1 MPAKN
6 FIVAIEL
13 GSTKI
18 KGIAGQ
24 KKSDGRIDVLAVVT
38 EDATQCIRKG
48 VVYNIDKTVQCI
60 TNIIQRLRTQ
70 LKSGIK
76 HVYIGVGGQSIH
88 SDLNIITKELGD
100 GMPVTQQLIVD
111 MMDQNR
117 SMEYPEQEI
126 LDVEVQEYR
135 ADSLLQTEPVGI
147 QCQRLDGNFLNILQ
161 SKRHY
166 QKLNTCFEIAGV
178 KIAELYLAPF
188 ALADAVLT
196 PVEKRSG
203 CVLVDLGADTTTV
216 MVFHK
221 NIIRHLAVIPLGGNN
236 ITKDIC
242 SLQVEEPEAE
252 KLKLH
257 YASAYTEP
265 ADIDPSL
272 KYDLDFERKVE
283 SSRFIDIVEA
293 RVQEII
299 ANVWNQVS
307 QEYQDKLLGGIV
319 LTGGGSNLK
328 NIDVAFAKQTGVEK
342 IRIAKSVTYTISSSN
357 PNITAHD
364 GTMNTVL
371 GLLAKGDQN
380 CWMPEE
386 QKPHTLFGETAEGG
400 EANTAAGVGAAPVI
414 GQQPEVA
421 PGLSQ
426 QPIVPRDPNT
436 LPPGAVQSMAELEAA
451 KSLAAAKAELE
462 AEKIR
467 LEEEERKRQEA
478 EEKKK
483 SGFGSKVI
491 KWLSS
496 FTDEE

>member
-1 MPAKN
+1 MPARN

-18 KGIAGQ
+18 RGIAGQ

-38 EDATQCIRKG
+38 ENADQCIRKG
-48 VVYNIDKTVQCI
+48 VVYNTDKTIQCI
-60 TNIIQRLRTQ
+60 INVVQRLRSQ

-88 SDLNIITKELGD
+88 SDLNTITKEVAD
-100 GMPVTQQLIVD
+100 DMPVTQQLIVD

-117 SMEYPEQEI
+117 SMDYPEQEI

-135 ADSLLQTEPVGI
+135 ADNLLQIDPVGI
-147 QCQRLDGNFLNILQ
+147 QCQRLEGNFLNILQ
-161 SKRHY
+161 RKRHY
-166 QKLNTCFEIAGV
+166 QWLNSCFEKADV
-178 KIAELYLAPF
+178 KIAEVYLAPF

-196 PVEKRSG
+196 PMEKRSG

-216 MVFHK
+216 MVFYK
-221 NIIRHLAVIPLGGNN
+221 NIIRHLAVIPLGANN

-242 SLQVEEPEAE
+242 SLQVEETEAE
-252 KLKLH
+252 RMKLR
-257 YASAYTEP
+257 YASAYTEQ
-265 ADIDPSL
+265 ADIDPTL
-272 KYDLDFERKVE
+272 KYDLDYERKVD
-283 SSRFIDIVEA
+283 SPRFIDIVEA

-357 PNITAHD
+357 PAITAHD

-380 CWMPEE
+380 CWQPEE
-386 QKPHTLFGETAEGG
+386 QKPQNLFEAGTAP
-400 EANTAAGVGAAPVI
+400 APAAGTPPTAPIAAGDTI
-414 GQQPEVA
+414 Q
-421 PGLSQ
+421 
-426 QPIVPRDPNT
+426 PRDPNT
-436 LPPGAVQSMAELEAA
+436 LPPGAVQTMAEIEAA
-451 KSLAAAKAELE
+451 KKAAAEKAAQE
-462 AEKIR
+462 AEQKR
-467 LEEEERKRQEA
+467 LEEEERQRREAEANKKPSWGSKLAKWLGSFTEA
-478 EEKKK
+478 EE
-483 SGFGSKVI
+483 
-491 KWLSS
+491 
-496 FTDEE
+496 

>member
-1 MPAKN
+1 MPARN

-18 KGIAGQ
+18 RGIAGQ

-38 EDATQCIRKG
+38 ENADQCIRKG
-48 VVYNIDKTVQCI
+48 VVYNTDKTIQCI
-60 TNIIQRLRTQ
+60 INVVQRLRSQ

-88 SDLNIITKELGD
+88 SDLNTITKEVAD
-100 GMPVTQQLIVD
+100 DMPVTQQLIVD

-117 SMEYPEQEI
+117 SMDYPEQEI

-135 ADSLLQTEPVGI
+135 ADNLLQIDPVGI
-147 QCQRLDGNFLNILQ
+147 QCQRLEGNFLNILQ
-161 SKRHY
+161 RKRHY
-166 QKLNTCFEIAGV
+166 QWLNSCFEKADV
-178 KIAELYLAPF
+178 KIAEVYLAPF

-196 PVEKRSG
+196 PMEKRSG

-216 MVFHK
+216 MVFYK
-221 NIIRHLAVIPLGGNN
+221 NIIRHLAVIPLGANN

-242 SLQVEEPEAE
+242 SLQVEETEAE
-252 KLKLH
+252 RMKLR
-257 YASAYTEP
+257 YASAYTEQ
-265 ADIDPSL
+265 ADIDPTL
-272 KYDLDFERKVE
+272 KYDLDYERKVD
-283 SSRFIDIVEA
+283 SPRFIDIVEA

-357 PNITAHD
+357 PAITAHD

-380 CWMPEE
+380 CWQPEE
-386 QKPHTLFGETAEGG
+386 QKPQNLFEAGTAP
-400 EANTAAGVGAAPVI
+400 APAAGTPPTAPIAAGDTI
-414 GQQPEVA
+414 QP
-421 PGLSQ
+421 
-426 QPIVPRDPNT
+426 
-436 LPPGAVQSMAELEAA
+436 
-451 KSLAAAKAELE
+451 
-462 AEKIR
+462 
-467 LEEEERKRQEA
+467 RQHP
-478 EEKKK
+478 
-483 SGFGSKVI
+483 
-491 KWLSS
+491 SS
-496 FTDEE
+496 WCRADNG